1 MFSHLVNLKFFR
13 LYNFIGAIFLA
24 SLFIGILHII
34 FVKDSTGAMILL
46 DYHQN
51 SILYPFSIQNIMWI
65 IFFIGLSELWLRYL
79 QGHLES
85 YQLSRHYLPEDEKTV
100 LQAKDLGTIY
110 KYVKNSTHNSILF
123 LPRLIQR
130 IILQFQTTQSVSQAN
145 TLLNSSLELYMHEID
160 LRYNML
166 RYIAWL
172 IPTLGFIGTVIGIA
186 DALHFAGSVPNPEDL
201 PLSELTNRLSVAF
214 YTTLLALLQAAILVF
229 CLHLI
234 QTREEMALNKA
245 GQYCLDNLINR
256 LYCP

>member
-1 MFSHLVNLKFFR
+1 MFSNLINLKFFR
-13 LYNFIGAIFLA
+13 LYNFIAAIFIA
-24 SLFIGILHII
+24 FLFIVMLNI
-34 FVKDSTGAMILL
+34 FLEQNTIAAIMLL
-46 DYHQN
+46 DYHKN

-65 IFFIGLSELWLRYL
+65 IFFIGCSELWLRYL
-79 QGHLES
+79 QGNLEHH
-85 YQLSRHYLPEDEKTV
+85 QLCRHYLPEDEKTV
-100 LQAKDLGTIY
+100 LQAKDLGSIY
-110 KYVKNSTHNSILF
+110 KYVRHSTRNASLF

-145 TLLNSSLELYMHEID
+145 VLLNSSLELYMHEID

-166 RYIAWL
+166 RYIVWL

-186 DALHFAGSVPNPEDL
+186 DALNYAGAFPNPEQL
-201 PLSELTNRLSVAF
+201 PLSELTSRLSMAF
-214 YTTLLALLQAAILVF
+214 YTTLLALLQATILIF

-234 QTREEMALNKA
+234 QAREEMALNKS

>member
-1 MFSHLVNLKFFR
+1 MLNNLVNLKFFR
-13 LYNFIGAIFLA
+13 LYNFIGAIIIA
-24 SLFIGILHII
+24 ALFIGILPLFFDKNSI
-34 FVKDSTGAMILL
+34 GATILL

-51 SILYPFSIQNIMWI
+51 SILYPFSVQNIMWVV
-65 IFFIGLSELWLRYL
+65 FFIGLSELWLRYL
-79 QGHLES
+79 QGRLET
-85 YQLSRHYLPEDEKTV
+85 YQLYCHYLPEDEKTV
-100 LQAKDLGTIY
+100 LQAKDLGIIY
-110 KYVKNSTHNSILF
+110 KYVRSSTRHSILF

-166 RYIAWL
+166 RYITWL
-172 IPTLGFIGTVIGIA
+172 IPTLGFIGTVIGIS
-186 DALHFAGSVPNPEDL
+186 DALHYAGAYPNPEEL
-201 PLSELTNRLSVAF
+201 PLSELTARLSVAF

-229 CLHLI
+229 CLYLI
-234 QTREEMALNKA
+234 QAREEMALNRA

>member
-1 MFSHLVNLKFFR
+1 MFSKLVNLKFFR
-13 LYNFIGAIFLA
+13 LYNFIAAIICA
-24 SLFIGILHII
+24 ILFITTLHVFLEQDNIA
-34 FVKDSTGAMILL
+34 AMMLL
-46 DYHQN
+46 DYHKN

-65 IFFIGLSELWLRYL
+65 IFFIGCSELWLRYL
-79 QGHLES
+79 QGNLEN
-85 YQLSRHYLPEDEKTV
+85 YQLYRHYLPEDEKTI
-100 LQAKDLGTIY
+100 LQAKDLGAIY
-110 KYVKNSTHNSILF
+110 KYVKHSTHNYSLF

-130 IILQFQTTQSVSQAN
+130 IILQFQTSQSVSQAN

-186 DALHFAGSVPNPEDL
+186 DALHYAGAFPNPEQL
-201 PLSELTNRLSVAF
+201 PLSELTSRLSMAF

-229 CLHLI
+229 CLYLI
-234 QTREEMALNKA
+234 QAREEMALNKS